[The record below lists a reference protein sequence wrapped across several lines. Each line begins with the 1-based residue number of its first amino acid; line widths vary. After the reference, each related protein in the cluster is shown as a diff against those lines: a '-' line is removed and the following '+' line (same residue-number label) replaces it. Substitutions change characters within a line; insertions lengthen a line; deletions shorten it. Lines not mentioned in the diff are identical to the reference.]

1 MIGRDQQSVKT
12 SDVAIQ
18 PRAIGVGF
26 RRCQTRLETGD
37 EPSDPE
43 YDDSARDGD
52 LDDPRSRRIRQ
63 RVRDVVVW
71 VAGAAGGSA
80 DEAGDGRARESERL
94 RGRHGMVVVELVNDV
109 RVNDKP
115 IEINVWG
122 TRSFAS
128 RKQEAAVTL

>member
-1 MIGRDQQSVKT
+1 MQSKW
-12 SDVAIQ
+12 DF
-18 PRAIGVGF
+18 GE
-26 RRCQTRLETGD
+26 TRLETGD

-94 RGRHGMVVVELVNDV
+94 RGRHGMVVVELVKDV
-109 RVNDKP
+109 RVGDKP

-128 RKQEAAVTL
+128 QESKKAAAT

>member
-1 MIGRDQQSVKT
+1 MKT
-12 SDVAIQ
+12 SDVAVQ
-18 PRAIGVGF
+18 LPAIEGGF
-26 RRCQTRLETGD
+26 WRCQTRLETGD

-80 DEAGDGRARESERL
+80 DEAGDGRARETERL
-94 RGRHGMVVVELVNDV
+94 RGRHGMVVMESVNGV
-109 RVNDKP
+109 RVGDKS
-115 IEINVWG
+115 IEIHVWG

-128 RKQEAAVTL
+128 QEIQESKKAAVT